1 MNILIIAICL
11 VLSAI
16 CSATETAFSSCNR
29 IRLKKLAEDGS
40 KSAAKALK
48 ICENFDKALT
58 AILIGNNVVN
68 IASSSLATVVFTEK
82 FGSGSVGM
90 ATLVMTVLVLI
101 FGEILPKSLAK
112 ENSESFSIFM
122 AAPLSAFM
130 FIITPLTAI
139 FMGIKNGFTKLVGK
153 KNNEP
158 SVTEEELKVI
168 IDEIEDE
175 GVLESQESNLVRSAL
190 DFDETTIGQI
200 LVPRVNITAINIDD
214 DAEKIRETFTQ
225 TSFSRLPVY
234 EGDIDHI
241 VGVLHQTDFFPAY
254 ISKTFD
260 IKEAMS
266 EPLYFSE
273 GKRIS
278 EILKIMQT
286 KKVHMSV
293 VVDQHGGTEGIC
305 TLEDI
310 LEELVGEIYDESD
323 EVDQSFVKISEN
335 CYDVSAELSIEDL
348 LEKLEMDE
356 DTIETERNSVGG
368 WVMDLLDRIPE
379 QNEKVDFPP
388 FHMTVQMEDEQKIGR
403 IKIYINKQEME
414 NQEKISE
421 EERTKK

>member
-130 FIITPLTAI
+130 FIIPPLTAI
-139 FMGIKNGFTKLVGK
+139 FMGIKNGVTKLVGK

-293 VVDQHGGTEGIC
+293 VVDQHGDTEGIC